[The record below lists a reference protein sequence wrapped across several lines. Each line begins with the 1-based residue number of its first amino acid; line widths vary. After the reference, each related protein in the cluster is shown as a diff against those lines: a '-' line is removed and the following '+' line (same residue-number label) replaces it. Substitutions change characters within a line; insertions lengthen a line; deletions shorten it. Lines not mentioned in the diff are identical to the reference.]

1 MAAFASAGPAE
12 ILRASQKDEVFSD
25 RLQNYWSEIL
35 LKLGGSRL
43 WMNIKHFKI
52 GYLFYGTLT
61 TLSGLQTL
69 GEEYTGIV
77 QVNSSKSDIPTFFKR
92 VIMVLLDCFGSVI
105 ITSLCSQVEKY
116 FKNNPFIRQ
125 KVKKDVLN
133 CISTLKNIIPFIEN
147 FHRANFYASGGFFQL
162 SKRLTGTHYVLAR
175 RWLKDYQSING
186 FRLLGFVTFV
196 HLVIVSMSGTWFWL
210 NMSEKS
216 NINIEPQKSSLFQT
230 TKGRMCTLCLEER
243 RNVCTTPCG
252 HLFCWTC
259 IMDWLQTQNQC
270 PLCRERITPSRVVHL
285 KNHL

>member
-162 SKRLTGTHYVLAR
+162 SKRLTGTHY
-175 RWLKDYQSING
+175 D
-186 FRLLGFVTFV
+186 
-196 HLVIVSMSGTWFWL
+196 
-210 NMSEKS
+210 
-216 NINIEPQKSSLFQT
+216 IENEDDMEQQPFK
-230 TKGRMCTLCLEER
+230 KIKILE
-243 RNVCTTPCG
+243 NYTQPIYKLTS
-252 HLFCWTC
+252 T
-259 IMDWLQTQNQC
+259 MDCST
-270 PLCRERITPSRVVHL
+270 RF
-285 KNHL
+285 